1 MRTIGSYL
9 EKWRNKQISATPLP
23 KILTKNMREERE
35 MMWWLEWEKIWI
47 SLMRLLKLLLPKFGC
62 PNEVLEGESARKEKS
77 NCGNQVTKIVGEER
91 EKI

>member
-1 MRTIGSYL
+1 
-9 EKWRNKQISATPLP
+9 
-23 KILTKNMREERE
+23 
-35 MMWWLEWEKIWI
+35 
-47 SLMRLLKLLLPKFGC
+47 MRLQKLLLPKFGC